1 MELKDLPKPISRK
14 DIYKYAICNG
24 LIDNLPKPLS
34 RQDFYLMA
42 LINGDTEDLPKP
54 ISRLDIIM
62 YNCIMGT
69 MENLP
74 KPISRAD
81 YYWTAICTGLKQNI
95 PTPVSRSDYYDYY
108 LALHSAFREYLE
120 YKGETIQAT
129 CGREAY
135 IRDLKLEGKT
145 YKNLFNGSLAYG
157 ASSVLYDLEPNTDY
171 TIKLTKVG
179 DDGQINIGIYK
190 TDGTSKHKSI
200 VSKSSPAGEYCYLLN
215 DSALKYITVY
225 KVAGSG
231 DATIGDV
238 FIIEGD
244 YTNTEVGYINNIE
257 SCGSKEGKINL
268 SINSNIIE
276 IPMELKGLPNG
287 VKDTIEKINGIWS
300 YVKKV
305 DSIVLNSDNCNI
317 ANINTTYR
325 TDINLI
331 NCYIE
336 NAINKDTI
344 IDDYIIDKTEIVPIA
359 NRNINNVDK
368 VCVILNRSTT
378 SLGAIIQYLL
388 PKDIDT
394 VDKAKEYISAK
405 NITVYYQLAEPVI
418 TPLSQELQDK
428 LDSLQ
433 VAKGSNTITTNNN
446 VKANIECNLPV

>member
-81 YYWTAICTGLKQNI
+81 YYWTAICTGLKNNI
-95 PTPVSRSDYYDYY
+95 PEPISRSDYYDYY
-108 LALHSAFREYLE
+108 LALYSAFREWLE
-120 YKGETIQAT
+120 YRGETIQAE
-129 CGREAY
+129 CSRQAY
-135 IRDLKLEGKT
+135 IKDLKLEG
-145 YKNLFNGSLAYG
+145 
-157 ASSVLYDLEPNTDY
+157 NTV
-171 TIKLTKVG
+171 KENENV
-179 DDGQINIGIYK
+179 
-190 TDGTSKHKSI
+190 
-200 VSKSSPAGEYCYLLN
+200 
-215 DSALKYITVY
+215 
-225 KVAGSG
+225 
-231 DATIGDV
+231 
-238 FIIEGD
+238 
-244 YTNTEVGYINNIE
+244 E